1 MYKMTSMS
9 ITRALAELKNLN
21 ARIQKLTSGSIF
33 MSYVVSG
40 NVPLVSET
48 DIRSNWSSVNDI
60 ISRYEKIKF
69 AILKS
74 NSETKVKIGSK
85 EYTVAEAIAMKDCIQ
100 YRKNLLDKLKQDRT
114 TTLNAITYHQNNL
127 QNKVDVL
134 LQNNFKEKSI
144 TEDDIRSIRDTYL
157 KNNEIKSIDPLR
169 LDALLQKLESEYDDF
184 MTNINFCL
192 SESNAI
198 TNIIV

>member
-1 MYKMTSMS
+1 MTTMS

-21 ARIQKLTSGSIF
+21 ARIQKLTSTSIF
-33 MSYVVSG
+33 MSCVVSG
-40 NVPLVSET
+40 NIPLVSET
-48 DIRSNWSSVNDI
+48 DIRSNWSSVNDL

-74 NSETKVKIGSK
+74 NSETKVKIGTK

-114 TTLNAITYHQNNL
+114 TTLNAITYHQNSL
-127 QNKVDVL
+127 QIKVDVL

-198 TNIIV
+198 TNIVV

>member
-1 MYKMTSMS
+1 MTTMS

-21 ARIQKLTSGSIF
+21 ARIQKLTSSSIF

-48 DIRSNWSSVNDI
+48 DIRSNWSSVNDL

-74 NSETKVKIGSK
+74 NSETKVKIGTK
-85 EYTVAEAIAMKDCIQ
+85 EYTVAEAISMKDCIQ

-169 LDALLQKLESEYDDF
+169 LDTLLQKLDSEYDDF

-198 TNIIV
+198 TNIVV

>member
-1 MYKMTSMS
+1 MTSMS